1 MWWNKEKIYYYINA
15 AEKSSFHEN
24 LASVIKP
31 HIKENKIILDAGCG
45 LGYLAAILKEEGYEI
60 KAIDSDERV
69 IKEAERIHK
78 KPIFSVADAFK
89 LTDVYETIILSFFGN
104 IRENLDYFLSHV
116 SENLIYITS
125 AHIGVVSDFR
135 KDKSCNIDMFLASRN
150 MKFKKEEYEFNF
162 DQVLKSIDEAY
173 DFMSITYSSSNI
185 SKLEKNEDEEFPF
198 VIRNRKKIYVYVI
211 EKEERT

>member
-1 MWWNKEKIYYYINA
+1 
-15 AEKSSFHEN
+15 
-24 LASVIKP
+24 
-31 HIKENKIILDAGCG
+31 
-45 LGYLAAILKEEGYEI
+45 
-60 KAIDSDERV
+60 
-69 IKEAERIHK
+69 
-78 KPIFSVADAFK
+78 
-89 LTDVYETIILSFFGN
+89 
-104 IRENLDYFLSHV
+104 
-116 SENLIYITS
+116 
-125 AHIGVVSDFR
+125 
-135 KDKSCNIDMFLASRN
+135 MFLASRN